1 MRVHQLQ
8 RTPGRGFSLIEFTV
22 VLVIIGV
29 IAAILLDRIKFYQE
43 QAEKAAMEATASVVQ
58 AALHLR
64 IAGYIAAGKSA
75 DEIQGLARQNP
86 MEWLARRPDNYAGA
100 FDRIGADEL
109 PAGTWYF
116 DLSDGTLV
124 YRVRYGHAFLTE
136 NDGPGEVRYRARV
149 EYGRLE
155 KGSSL
160 IGLRVAEFAP
170 VHPYRWLTQ

>member
-8 RTPGRGFSLIEFTV
+8 RAPGRGFSLIEFTV
-22 VLVIIGV
+22 VLVIIGI

-43 QAEKAAMEATASVVQ
+43 QAEKATMEATAAAIQ
-58 AALHLR
+58 AGLHLR
-64 IAGYIAAGKSA
+64 IAGYLAAGKSGS
-75 DEIQGLARQNP
+75 EVEGLARQNP
-86 MEWLARRPDNYAGA
+86 IDWLARKPDNYAGA

-124 YRVRYGHAFLTE
+124 YRIRYGHAFVTE
-136 NDGPGEVRYRARV
+136 NDGPREVRYRARV

-155 KGSSL
+155 NDSGL

-170 VHPYRWLTQ
+170 MHPYHWLTQ